1 MQFST
6 NLGTQADVNSFTRTA
21 LPLDEPARRYL
32 SVVVAAIPANTA
44 FPLHLHPVSEDLFV
58 VVSGS
63 GHLMESDRKRPL
75 SRLDAVWVPP
85 GHAHGLTSEREGVLE
100 IGCQVPPDDTSAD
113 VAVPQHT
120 LSPGHAIIAPVKSR
134 TPTCGEPSWS
144 SVFPASHRQRIRL
157 MSAPLRAAQQLVA
170 PSGPS
175 AGAIIVVRGAGQIDG
190 HILRTL
196 AVAVYADES
205 PPCVIA
211 RDDDTFLAA
220 VLVFPD
226 AVCNL
231 NGRADR

>member
-1 MQFST
+1 
-6 NLGTQADVNSFTRTA
+6 
-21 LPLDEPARRYL
+21 
-32 SVVVAAIPANTA
+32 
-44 FPLHLHPVSEDLFV
+44 
-58 VVSGS
+58 
-63 GHLMESDRKRPL
+63 
-75 SRLDAVWVPP
+75 
-85 GHAHGLTSEREGVLE
+85 
-100 IGCQVPPDDTSAD
+100 
-113 VAVPQHT
+113 
-120 LSPGHAIIAPVKSR
+120 
-134 TPTCGEPSWS
+134 
-144 SVFPASHRQRIRL
+144 

>member
-1 MQFST
+1 MQFFT
-6 NLGTQADVNSFTRTA
+6 NLGTQADINSFTRTE

-44 FPLHLHPVSEDLFV
+44 FPLHVHPVSEDLFV

-85 GHAHGLTSEREGVLE
+85 GHAHGLTTEREAVLE
-100 IGCQVPPDDTSAD
+100 IGCQVPPDNMSAD
-113 VAVPQHT
+113 VAMPQHT
-120 LSPGHAIIAPVKSR
+120 PSPGHVIIAPVKSR
-134 TPTCGEPSWS
+134 TPGEPSWS
-144 SVFPASHRQRIRL
+144 SVFPASRRQRIRL
-157 MSAPLRAAQQLVA
+157 MSASLRAAQQLVV

-190 HILRTL
+190 HILRAL

-205 PPCVIA
+205 LPCVIA
-211 RDDDTFLAA
+211 QDDDTLVVAA
-220 VLVFPD
+220 LVFPD
-226 AVCNL
+226 AVCNQ
-231 NGRADR
+231 AA

>member
-1 MQFST
+1 MQFFT

-63 GHLMESDRKRPL
+63 GHLMESHRKRRL

-85 GHAHGLTSEREGVLE
+85 GHAHGLTTEREAVLE

-120 LSPGHAIIAPVKSR
+120 LSSGHAIIAPVKSR

-144 SVFPASHRQRIRL
+144 SVFPPSHRQRIRL
-157 MSAPLRAAQQLVA
+157 ISASLRAAQQLVA

-175 AGAIIVVRGAGQIDG
+175 AGAIVVVRGAGQIDG
-190 HILRTL
+190 HILRAL

-211 RDDDTFLAA
+211 QDDDTLLVAALA
-220 VLVFPD
+220 FPD
-226 AVCNL
+226 AVCNQ
-231 NGRADR
+231 AA

>member
-1 MQFST
+1 MQFCT
-6 NLGTQADVNSFTRTA
+6 NLGTQADIDSFTRTA

-85 GHAHGLTSEREGVLE
+85 GHAHGLTTEREAVLE

-120 LSPGHAIIAPVKSR
+120 PSLGHAVIAPVKSR
-134 TPTCGEPSWS
+134 RPTCGEPSWS
-144 SVFPASHRQRIRL
+144 SVFPASHRPRIRL
-157 MSAPLRAAQQLVA
+157 MSASLRAAQQLVA
-170 PSGPS
+170 PSSPS

-190 HILRTL
+190 HILRAL
-196 AVAVYADES
+196 AAAAYDDQS
-205 PPCVIA
+205 PPSVIGQDA
-211 RDDDTFLAA
+211 DTP
-220 VLVFPD
+220 LVVGLLIPD
-226 AVCNL
+226 PASHQT
-231 NGRADR
+231 A